1 MFPQGKYF
9 SSEKIE
15 AGMFPW
21 VVGILPTS
29 LSVLRKACVLDYD
42 VSERGEKGSSLV
54 RMFVHVP
61 SK

>member
-29 LSVLRKACVLDYD
+29 LSLLRNSCVPDYD
-42 VSERGEKGSSLV
+42 MSERGEKGSSLV
-54 RMFVHVP
+54 GMFFRV
-61 SK
+61 